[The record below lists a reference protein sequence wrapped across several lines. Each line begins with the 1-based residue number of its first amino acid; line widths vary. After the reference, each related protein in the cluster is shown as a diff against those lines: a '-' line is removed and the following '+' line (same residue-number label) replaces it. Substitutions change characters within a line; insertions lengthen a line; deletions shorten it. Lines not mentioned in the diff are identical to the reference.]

1 MNTIFF
7 YLLEVTLTLLIC
19 ALVFRYLRPYLS
31 RILVDLCGAEERGQ
45 FWTVFSHI
53 LLVGLPLLIALN
65 YQPEANQAEEIFF
78 EIIHRVGGNMLGFLF
93 ALVSIGFFISFFA
106 IFTPRKKEIQ

>member
-7 YLLEVTLTLLIC
+7 YLLEVTLTLLTC

-31 RILVDLCGAEERGQ
+31 RILVDLCGTEERGQ
-45 FWTVFSHI
+45 FWTVFSNI

-78 EIIHRVGGNMLGFLF
+78 EILHRVSGNMLGFLF
-93 ALVSIGFFISFFA
+93 ALVGVGFFISFFA
-106 IFTPRKKEIQ
+106 IFTPRNKEIQ